1 MIARKAGMGYFEN
14 SRNNHMS
21 KAFTLLELLVV
32 VAIIGILAILIVP
45 AVSGI
50 QERSRQSQTS
60 SNLRQIG
67 AALFSFANDND
78 GNFPKATADI
88 PYLANPAPE
97 ADISWQQRLDPY
109 INFQDESITETTGA
123 RKVFTAASSVDRG
136 TLRGQN
142 SFFLGSYA
150 AGYEFKALPPPAVF
164 APVRL
169 NKITRPTIHI
179 LAGEVGNKGQFAPYD
194 TDKDDYSDNNP
205 AFGLKDPSR
214 IVQILFADGHVAG
227 FKSFDPD
234 HMTVRYEGVDEN
246 GKGYSYTSY
255 Y

>member
-1 MIARKAGMGYFEN
+1 MRYLGSS
-14 SRNNHMS
+14 SRTHHMS

-67 AALFSFANDND
+67 AALFAFANDND

-88 PYLANPAPE
+88 PYLANPTPA

-136 TLRGQN
+136 TLRGKN

-164 APVRL
+164 ASLRSGSTKSPVRL
-169 NKITRPTIHI
+169 SI
-179 LAGEVGNKGQFAPYD
+179 
-194 TDKDDYSDNNP
+194 S
-205 AFGLKDPSR
+205 
-214 IVQILFADGHVAG
+214 
-227 FKSFDPD
+227 
-234 HMTVRYEGVDEN
+234 
-246 GKGYSYTSY
+246 
-255 Y
+255 